1 MMGETWAPMLLVA
14 GSYLAMFGIG
24 ELLRRARL
32 ARAEVT
38 RRSNHVGAGVIALAL
53 PLLFDSPW
61 PVLALAVPF
70 VAFLLATKLIGW
82 LGSVH
87 GISRRSAGA
96 FLYPVSIAATFVI
109 ASDNYPHYAI
119 AVLALALGDPAA
131 GVAGERWKQH
141 SYSAW
146 GQVKTWEG
154 SLAALTVTTA
164 LSSSVLVLIGVPPVG
179 ACVTGAFIGVVV
191 ALIEGALPWGVGQ
204 SRDPP
209 RDTCFPERCG
219 VGRVRRPHGAGR
231 RSAVRTGPDCT
242 AAARRSPP
250 WAPHATSGRLR
261 CRVSCSSSVPETP
274 AR

>member
-164 LSSSVLVLIGVPPVG
+164 LSSSVLVLSGVPPVG
-179 ACVTGAFIGVVV
+179 ACVTGVFIGVVV
-191 ALIEGALPWGVGQ
+191 ALIEGALPWGLDNLGIPLATLA
-204 SRDPP
+204 SLSA
-209 RDTCFPERCG
+209 
-219 VGRVRRPHGAGR
+219 AGSAA
-231 RSAVRTGPDCT
+231 SAVLTVLG
-242 AAARRSPP
+242 AAALFGLALATPRLPGARRR
-250 WAPHATSGRLR
+250 GRPTQR
-261 CRVSCSSSVPETP
+261 TVASDAE
-274 AR
+274 